1 MNKGSFLSI
10 SALKIYMKRG
20 DNRKSGTWW
29 GRFIEKPLST
39 YIVRA
44 ALQSGITHA
53 AVNLG
58 HIGFAANAKAVS
70 YDNAEI
76 PMNTMPV
83 CVELLAPKRIL
94 EQFIRE
100 QAKHLA
106 DTTLV
111 MVDGVHISSL
121 HLAELEESVEH
132 KPHSVEYITGGDV
145 PLKVEHVEVDEIEE
159 ADASEAVG

>member
-1 MNKGSFLSI
+1 MNKESFLSI

-20 DNRKSGTWW
+20 DNRKSANWW
-29 GRFIEKPLST
+29 GRLFEKPLST
-39 YIVRA
+39 HLVRA
-44 ALQSGITHA
+44 ALQAGIMHA

-58 HIGFAANAKAVS
+58 HIGFAADAKSVS

-83 CVELLAPKRIL
+83 CVELLAPKRLL

-100 QAKHLA
+100 QAKQLA

-132 KPHSVEYITGGDV
+132 RPHSVEYITGGDV
-145 PLKVEHVEVDEIEE
+145 SVKVEHVEID
-159 ADASEAVG
+159 DAQEAVG